1 MQIGILIGQSF
12 TFDFSPDHKGVHGP
26 SDALFTGFLLI
37 GRRLFAADAPAT
49 VFHDRRRHVGHH
61 RLIPAHLLLWILRHD
76 GVMLTQVTARWLLLL
91 MMLMMML
98 HLMLLRRSLHVIAT
112 RHRVAVELLLLH
124 LLLLLRPVVVI
135 HGKSRRSVGMAEIIA
150 GR

>member
-12 TFDFSPDHKGVHGP
+12 AFDFSPDHKGVHGP

-76 GVMLTQVTARWLLLL
+76 GVMLTQVTRCLL
-91 MMLMMML
+91 MVLMMML
-98 HLMLLRRSLHVIAT
+98 HLMLLRRSLHVIAC
-112 RHRVAVELLLLH
+112 RHCVAVELLLLLLLH
-124 LLLLLRPVVVI
+124 LLLLRPVVVI
-135 HGKSRRSVGMAEIIA
+135 HGKSRRSVGMAEIVA